1 MFQFINNSYF
11 DKLKLTLPNT
21 SLSYDGEV
29 LRLLIEDEQINY
41 LQIILGSELATLFI
55 DGISQVTD
63 SSLGTT
69 DAKWLNLLFG
79 KKDINNGYS
88 NDWLGFSNH
97 HVYILDDIG
106 NTSRTSPY
114 ANYIYKMMIESKI
127 TTTFGQGEA
136 QPNFENSTLS
146 IPYIKL
152 MRSWNDMVKY
162 HYQMHNFIMENISD
176 YPSYVGVKYP
186 PIENINLHNTIF
198 DRLHF
203 MPRIENENQNY
214 FIKKNILSI

>member
-11 DKLKLTLPNT
+11 DKLNLTLPNT
-21 SLSYDGEV
+21 SSSGDGEV
-29 LRLLIEDEQINY
+29 LRLLIDDEQINY
-41 LQIILGSELATLFI
+41 LTIMLGTDLATLFI
-55 DGISQVTD
+55 DGITQVTN

-69 DAKWLNLLFG
+69 NIKWLNLLFG
-79 KKDINNGYS
+79 KKGVNNTYS

-97 HVYILDDIG
+97 HVYVPANIG
-106 NTSRTSPY
+106 STRKISPY
-114 ANYIYKMMIESKI
+114 ANYIYNKMIESKI

-146 IPYIKL
+146 NPYVKL

-162 HYQMHNFIMENISD
+162 HFQMHNFIMENIVD
-176 YPSYVGVKYP
+176 YPSYIGVTYP
-186 PIENINLHNTIF
+186 PIENINLNTSIF
-198 DRLHF
+198 RKLEF
-203 MPRIENENQNY
+203 MPRIESENQNY

>member
-21 SLSYDGEV
+21 SSSGEGEV
-29 LRLLIEDEQINY
+29 LRSLSSDEQINY
-41 LQIILGSELATLFI
+41 ITIMLGSELATLFI
-55 DGISQVTD
+55 NGISTVTD
-63 SSLGTT
+63 MSIGTT

-79 KKDINNGYS
+79 KKDVNNSYA

-97 HVYILDDIG
+97 KVYNPSVG
-106 NTSRTSPY
+106 NTRKISPY
-114 ANYIYKMMIESKI
+114 ANYVYNIMIESKI

-146 IPYIKL
+146 NPYVKL

-162 HYQMHNFIMENISD
+162 HYQMHNFIMDNISD
-176 YPSYVGVKYP
+176 YPTYIGVKYP
-186 PIENINLHNTIF
+186 PIENINLHGSIF
-198 DRLHF
+198 RKLGF
-203 MPRIENENQNY
+203 MPRIESENQNY
-214 FIKKNILSI
+214 FFKKNILSI

>member
-21 SLSYDGEV
+21 SSSHDGEV

-41 LQIILGSELATLFI
+41 LQIILGSELTSLFI
-55 DGISQVTD
+55 NGIATVTEN
-63 SSLGTT
+63 SVGTT

-79 KKDINNGYS
+79 KKDTNNGYE

-97 HVYILDDIG
+97 YIYGAIG
-106 NTSRTSPY
+106 STRKTSPY
-114 ANYIYKMMIESKI
+114 ANYIYKMMLESKI

-136 QPNFENSTLS
+136 RPNFENSTLS
-146 IPYIKL
+146 IPYYKL
-152 MRSWNDMVKY
+152 MRSWNDMAKY
-162 HYQMHNFIMENISD
+162 HYQMHKFIIDNIVD
-176 YPSYVGVKYP
+176 YPSYIGVTYP
-186 PIENINLHNTIF
+186 PLEEVNLHNSIF
-198 DRLHF
+198 DRLSF
-203 MPRIENENQNY
+203 MPRIESENQNY

>member
-21 SLSYDGEV
+21 SSSGEGEV
-29 LRLLIEDEQINY
+29 LRLLIDDEQINY
-41 LQIILGSELATLFI
+41 LTIMLGTELATLFI
-55 DGISQVTD
+55 DGITQVTNTT
-63 SSLGTT
+63 LGNTN
-69 DAKWLNLLFG
+69 AKWLNLLFG
-79 KKDINNGYS
+79 KKGVNNTYS

-97 HVYILDDIG
+97 YVYVSASIG
-106 NTSRTSPY
+106 STRRISPY
-114 ANYIYKMMIESKI
+114 ANYIYNMMIESKI

-146 IPYIKL
+146 NPYIKL

-176 YPSYVGVKYP
+176 YPSYVGVEYP
-186 PIENINLHNTIF
+186 PIDNINLHNTIF

-203 MPRIENENQNY
+203 MPRIESENQNY

>member
-11 DKLKLTLPNT
+11 DKLNLTLPNT
-21 SLSYDGEV
+21 SSSGDGEV
-29 LRLLIEDEQINY
+29 LRLLIDDEQINY
-41 LQIILGSELATLFI
+41 LTIMLGTDLATLFI
-55 DGISQVTD
+55 DGITQVTN

-69 DAKWLNLLFG
+69 NIKWLNLLFG
-79 KKDINNGYS
+79 KKGINNTYS

-97 HVYILDDIG
+97 HVYIPANIG
-106 NTSRTSPY
+106 STRKISPY
-114 ANYIYKMMIESKI
+114 ANYIYNKMIESKI

-146 IPYIKL
+146 NPYIKL

-162 HYQMHNFIMENISD
+162 HFQMHNFIMENIVD
-176 YPSYVGVKYP
+176 YPSYIGVTYP
-186 PIENINLHNTIF
+186 PIENINLNTSIF
-198 DRLHF
+198 RKLEF
-203 MPRIENENQNY
+203 MPRIESENQNY

>member
-41 LQIILGSELATLFI
+41 ITMMLGSELATLFI
-55 DGISQVTD
+55 NGIASVTD
-63 SSLGTT
+63 SSVGTADT
-69 DAKWLNLLFG
+69 KWLNLLFG
-79 KKDINNGYS
+79 KKDVNNAYA

-97 HVYILDDIG
+97 HVYSQSVG
-106 NTSRTSPY
+106 NTTRTSPY

-127 TTTFGQGEA
+127 TTTFGQGEV

-162 HYQMHNFIMENISD
+162 HYQMHNFIMDNIVD
-176 YPSYVGVKYP
+176 YPTYVGVKYP
-186 PIENINLHNTIF
+186 PIENINLHGSIF
-198 DRLHF
+198 RKLEF
-203 MPRIENENQNY
+203 MPRIESENQNY

>member
-11 DKLKLTLPNT
+11 DKLRLTLPNT
-21 SLSYDGEV
+21 SVAYEGEV

-41 LQIILGSELATLFI
+41 LQIMLGSELTALFI
-55 DGISQVTD
+55 NGITQVTN

-69 DAKWLNLLFG
+69 DVKWLNLLFG
-79 KKDINNGYS
+79 KKDVNNGYE

-97 HVYILDDIG
+97 YVYVSNAIG
-106 NTSRTSPY
+106 NTRRISPY

-162 HYQMHNFIMENISD
+162 HYQMHNFIMDNIID
-176 YPSYVGVKYP
+176 YPSYIGVTYP
-186 PIENINLHNTIF
+186 PLEEINLHNSIF
-198 DRLHF
+198 DRLGY
-203 MPRIENENQNY
+203 MPRIESENQNY

>member
-21 SLSYDGEV
+21 SSSGEGEV
-29 LRLLIEDEQINY
+29 LRLLISDEQINY
-41 LQIILGSELATLFI
+41 LQIMLGTELATLFI
-55 DGISQVTD
+55 DGITQVTD
-63 SSLGTT
+63 STLGNT
-69 DAKWLNLLFG
+69 AGKWLNLLFG
-79 KKDINNGYS
+79 EKDVNNGYNS
-88 NDWLGFSNH
+88 WLGFSNH
-97 HVYILDDIG
+97 HVYVANSTG
-106 NTSRTSPY
+106 NTRRISPY
-114 ANYIYKMMIESKI
+114 ANYIYNIMIESKI

-146 IPYIKL
+146 NPYIKL

-176 YPSYVGVKYP
+176 YPSYIGIKYP

-203 MPRIENENQNY
+203 MPRIESANQNY

>member
-11 DKLKLTLPNT
+11 DKLNLTLPNT
-21 SLSYDGEV
+21 SSSGDGEV
-29 LRLLIEDEQINY
+29 LRLLIDDEQINY
-41 LQIILGSELATLFI
+41 LTIMLGTDLATLFI
-55 DGISQVTD
+55 DGITQVTN

-69 DAKWLNLLFG
+69 NIKWLNLLFG
-79 KKDINNGYS
+79 KKGVNNTYS

-97 HVYILDDIG
+97 HVYIPANIG
-106 NTSRTSPY
+106 STRKISPY
-114 ANYIYKMMIESKI
+114 ANYIYNKMIESKI

-146 IPYIKL
+146 NPYIKL

-162 HYQMHNFIMENISD
+162 HFQMHNFIMENIVD
-176 YPSYVGVKYP
+176 YPSYIGVTYP
-186 PIENINLHNTIF
+186 PIENINLNTSIF
-198 DRLHF
+198 RKLEF
-203 MPRIENENQNY
+203 MPRIESENQNY

>member
-1 MFQFINNSYF
+1 MFQFINNYYF

-21 SLSYDGEV
+21 SQFYDGEV
-29 LRLLIEDEQINY
+29 LRLLIQDEQINY
-41 LQIILGSELATLFI
+41 LQIILGSELATSFI
-55 DGISQVTD
+55 NGIIQVTNV
-63 SSLGTT
+63 SLGTT

-79 KKDINNGYS
+79 KKDINNAYS

-97 HVYILDDIG
+97 KIYNSSVG
-106 NTSRTSPY
+106 NDTRISPY

-176 YPSYVGVKYP
+176 YPSYVGVEYP
-186 PIENINLHNTIF
+186 PIQNINLHNTIF

-203 MPRIENENQNY
+203 MPRIESENQNY

>member
-21 SLSYDGEV
+21 SSSGDGEV
-29 LRLLIEDEQINY
+29 LRLLIDDEQINY
-41 LQIILGSELATLFI
+41 LTIMLGTELATLFI
-55 DGISQVTD
+55 DGITQVTNTT
-63 SSLGTT
+63 LGNTN
-69 DAKWLNLLFG
+69 AKWLNLLFG
-79 KKDINNGYS
+79 KKGVNNTYS

-97 HVYILDDIG
+97 HVYVSASVGSTRRI
-106 NTSRTSPY
+106 SPY
-114 ANYIYKMMIESKI
+114 ANYIYNMMIESKI

-146 IPYIKL
+146 NPYIKL

-176 YPSYVGVKYP
+176 YPSYVGVEYP
-186 PIENINLHNTIF
+186 PIQNINLHNTIF

-203 MPRIENENQNY
+203 MPRIESENQNY

>member
-11 DKLKLTLPNT
+11 DKLRLTLPNT
-21 SLSYDGEV
+21 SSSGEGEV
-29 LRLLIEDEQINY
+29 LRLLIDDEQINY

-55 DGISQVTD
+55 NGITTVTEG
-63 SSLGTT
+63 SVGST

-79 KKDINNGYS
+79 KKAVDGS
-88 NDWLGFSNH
+88 FLNDWLGFSNH
-97 HVYILDDIG
+97 RVIGAIG
-106 NTSRTSPY
+106 NTRRISPY

-162 HYQMHNFIMENISD
+162 HYQMHNFIMDNIVD
-176 YPSYVGVKYP
+176 YPSYIGVTYP
-186 PIENINLHNTIF
+186 PLEEVNLHNSIF
-198 DRLHF
+198 DRLGF
-203 MPRIENENQNY
+203 MPRIESENQNY